1 MYGGPSISTR
11 AAAERDKARLY
22 ETFVQKIATHRP
34 ELLPLTTPAGAGAGA
49 GAGALQP
56 IPVALTAER
65 LMV

>member
-1 MYGGPSISTR
+1 MVAHR
-11 AAAERDKARLY
+11 FQLVAAERDKARLY

-49 GAGALQP
+49 LQP

-65 LMV
+65 FMA

>member
-34 ELLPLTTPAGAGAGA
+34 ELLPLTTPAGGGAGA
-49 GAGALQP
+49 GAGAL
-56 IPVALTAER
+56 
-65 LMV
+65 